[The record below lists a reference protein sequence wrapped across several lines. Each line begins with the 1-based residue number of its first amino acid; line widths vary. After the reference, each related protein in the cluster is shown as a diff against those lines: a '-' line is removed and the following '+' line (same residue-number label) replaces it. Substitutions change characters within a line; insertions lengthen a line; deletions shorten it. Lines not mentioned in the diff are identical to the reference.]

1 MDIFD
6 YFDRKILG
14 DHKTRTIKRDF
25 DEIGDLAGDDSALS
39 DVKKSQHFY
48 LFYLIIIAVFVVLVY
63 RLWNLQ
69 LTQGAHFRYL
79 SEGNRIRTTVTTSTR
94 GVIYDQGGNILVS
107 NVPSFVLQVTPQDLP
122 KKQADKNALIQKV
135 AKATGITA
143 LEISNKIK
151 PELAEPQVLVENIE
165 REKALA
171 WKEQLANLAAFSVE
185 ERATRQ
191 YKSEAALA
199 HILGYV
205 GKINQKEYDELGSQG
220 YTMLDLIGKTGLENF
235 YEKELKGKNGKKQVE
250 VDAMGKISRIL
261 AQSNPEAGNSLVLNL
276 DLGLQ
281 KKMTSVLEKA
291 VTNSKSTGAAA
302 VAINPQNG
310 AVLGMVSVPS
320 FDNNIFTTQS
330 SQQFAPQY
338 QQLITDP
345 KKPLYNRAISG
356 VYPPGST
363 IKMLVGSAG
372 LQEGVINVN
381 THLFAQEAILVP
393 NKYDPSI
400 VYRFPDWKPGGHG
413 YVNVISSIA
422 KSCDVF
428 FYAVGGGYEQ
438 ISGLGIDKL
447 YQYFKKY
454 GLGDKTGIDL
464 AGENS
469 GLAPNPDWKKKA
481 KKEDW
486 YFGDT
491 YHVSIGQGDLLVTP
505 IQLADYVAAV
515 ANGGSLL
522 KPHLIWKIQD
532 SEGNVI
538 KEYTK
543 DVKTANIV
551 SPENMEIIRR
561 GMREAVTSGTA
572 KILSAL
578 PVSSAGKTGTAQFDN
593 NAKTHSWFASFA
605 PYDNPTIAL
614 VVLAEGGGEG
624 HEVAAPAAK
633 EILQYYFSRK

>member
-107 NVPSFVLQVTPQDLP
+107 KVPSFVLQVTPQDLP

-310 AVLGMVSVPS
+310 A
-320 FDNNIFTTQS
+320 
-330 SQQFAPQY
+330 
-338 QQLITDP
+338 
-345 KKPLYNRAISG
+345 ISG

-422 KSCDVF
+422 KSWEVF

-593 NAKTHSWFASFA
+593 NAKTHSWFASFST
-605 PYDNPTIAL
+605 YDNPTISL
-614 VVLAEGGGEG
+614 
-624 HEVAAPAAK
+624 
-633 EILQYYFSRK
+633 EIGRTH